1 MLMVTPSLHTCT
13 AACSLPTPAALRLSP
28 SPALSLTPYSR
39 DTAGQGMCPCCAAGE
54 CCVVLRMGQG
64 GKDSA
69 CGLQE
74 GCFYIPRPEMLSEL
88 GESVRRKGTG
98 YINAFP
104 AAPPREQ
111 LSLLSPEVSSR
122 SRFLVLHQHP
132 CSPQQRD

>member
-1 MLMVTPSLHTCT
+1 MLMVTPSLHACT

-54 CCVVLRMGQG
+54 CCVGQG
-64 GKDSA
+64 EKDNV

-74 GCFYIPRPEMLSEL
+74 GCFHIPHPEMLSEL
-88 GESVRRKGTG
+88 GESVQRKGTEQ
-98 YINAFP
+98 INAFP

-111 LSLLSPEVSSR
+111 LSLLSREVSSR